1 MSSIDVEELEVRVR
15 RRLALVDARRA
26 DSIPGDA
33 RARSEDARSG
43 KGTASRERRLPSDGG
58 VVAQKAASDVATIA
72 SACEGIAIFDSL
84 RAEDRDALFRAMY
97 RLEYAAGEAVVRQG
111 EEGFNFYV
119 VVAGS
124 AAVTVHR
131 DGDERHREGAEGADH
146 YDTGNEEEEE
156 VRTLWPGDTFG
167 EVALLHSVPRTATV
181 RCGPKAT
188 TVWALD
194 RETFKRT
201 LKRGAFQ
208 RREAYERLLGGVK
221 TLERL
226 DEYDRKRLADAV
238 VPCAF
243 ARGHAICVR
252 GKAEGAKFH
261 IIERGECTVELVGG
275 KEINRLKPGD
285 YFGEMAALQGAE
297 PTATVVALTGVQT
310 LSLDRDAFVRMLGP
324 DVIDAMR
331 VRTRNYHY
339 ATAQDRAKA
348 PSTLPRHLNATRQT
362 TSPGVGTGAAARVG
376 CDGAGGG
383 MLAARAQ
390 LRRANVSAHVAH
402 DTSGSTGGFGASSYL
417 RRYAER
423 RSSAAQGGETR
434 AVRWRD
440 GRGRATVCRRDLS
453 FHKELGVGMSGEVYL
468 ALATNLSNAHCC
480 VKVMSKRKLLRLD
493 QAENIMRERTLMR
506 SFGDSPFVMQSLCS
520 FQDSAHLYLVMD
532 FMPGGDLFQLLVNGT
547 EKGTFAP
554 PAAVFYA
561 SEVLLALEYLHGR
574 GYVYRDLK
582 PENILIDGDG
592 HLKLADLG
600 FCKPLRPGERTYTT
614 CGTSDYMAPEVM
626 LSQGYDRSADYW
638 AFGVLVFEMLAG
650 YAPFQAKSDSQRH
663 RRILTADLRFK
674 DGFQLRAKDLVSKLC
689 VVDTSRRLGMLS
701 GGVDDIKRHAFFH
714 ERGRTDWAARARR
727 EATPPLMP
735 VIRRAEEM
743 TRGEALK
750 SVARATA
757 AEAPS
762 PASDRVFSEY
772 Y

>member
-1 MSSIDVEELEVRVR
+1 M
-15 RRLALVDARRA
+15 
-26 DSIPGDA
+26 
-33 RARSEDARSG
+33 
-43 KGTASRERRLPSDGG
+43 
-58 VVAQKAASDVATIA
+58 AQKAASDVATIA

-252 GKAEGAKFH
+252 GRAEGAKFH

-348 PSTLPRHLNATRQT
+348 PSTLPRRLNATRKT
-362 TSPGVGTGAAARVG
+362 TSPGIGTGAAARVG
-376 CDGAGGG
+376 CDGA
-383 MLAARAQ
+383 
-390 LRRANVSAHVAH
+390 
-402 DTSGSTGGFGASSYL
+402 SGSTGGVGASSYL

-423 RSSAAQGGETR
+423 RSFAQGGETR

-440 GRGRATVCRRDLS
+440 GRGRATVRRRDLS

-468 ALATNLSNAHCC
+468 ARATNLGNAHCC
-480 VKVMSKRKLLRLD
+480 IKVMSKRKLLRLD

-626 LSQGYDRSADYW
+626 LSEGYDRSADYW

-701 GGVDDIKRHAFFH
+701 GGVEDIKRHAFFH

-735 VIRRAEEM
+735 VMRRAEEM

>member
-33 RARSEDARSG
+33 RAHSEDARSG

-131 DGDERHREGAEGADH
+131 DGGERHREGAEGADH
-146 YDTGNEEEEE
+146 HDNSDEEEEE

-252 GKAEGAKFH
+252 GRAEGAKFH

-348 PSTLPRHLNATRQT
+348 PSTLPRRLNATRKT
-362 TSPGVGTGAAARVG
+362 TSPGIGTGAAARVG

-390 LRRANVSAHVAH
+390 LRRANVSAHDA
-402 DTSGSTGGFGASSYL
+402 SGSTGGSA
-417 RRYAER
+417 RRHTLGGTPSVGPSLKVAR
-423 RSSAAQGGETR
+423 RARFDGGTAGVAPRCAGRTSPSTRSSAWACP
-434 AVRWRD
+434 A
-440 GRGRATVCRRDLS
+440 
-453 FHKELGVGMSGEVYL
+453 
-468 ALATNLSNAHCC
+468 
-480 VKVMSKRKLLRLD
+480 
-493 QAENIMRERTLMR
+493 R
-506 SFGDSPFVMQSLCS
+506 STWL
-520 FQDSAHLYLVMD
+520 
-532 FMPGGDLFQLLVNGT
+532 
-547 EKGTFAP
+547 
-554 PAAVFYA
+554 
-561 SEVLLALEYLHGR
+561 
-574 GYVYRDLK
+574 
-582 PENILIDGDG
+582 
-592 HLKLADLG
+592 
-600 FCKPLRPGERTYTT
+600 
-614 CGTSDYMAPEVM
+614 
-626 LSQGYDRSADYW
+626 
-638 AFGVLVFEMLAG
+638 
-650 YAPFQAKSDSQRH
+650 
-663 RRILTADLRFK
+663 
-674 DGFQLRAKDLVSKLC
+674 
-689 VVDTSRRLGMLS
+689 
-701 GGVDDIKRHAFFH
+701 
-714 ERGRTDWAARARR
+714 ARR
-727 EATPPLMP
+727 TWAT
-735 VIRRAEEM
+735 R
-743 TRGEALK
+743 
-750 SVARATA
+750 TA
-757 AEAPS
+757 AS
-762 PASDRVFSEY
+762 R
-772 Y
+772 

>member
-1 MSSIDVEELEVRVR
+1 MSSIDVDELEVRVR
-15 RRLALVDARRA
+15 RRLALVDARRT
-26 DSIPGDA
+26 DSAPGNA

-43 KGTASRERRLPSDGG
+43 KGTASLERRLPSDGG

-84 RAEDRDALFRAMY
+84 RPEERDALFRAMY

-124 AAVTVHR
+124 AVVTVRR
-131 DGDERHREGAEGADH
+131 DTDEPSDRRKAHEKQQEQ
-146 YDTGNEEEEE
+146 EEE

-167 EVALLHSVPRTATV
+167 EVALLHSVPRSATV
-181 RCGPKAT
+181 RCGRRAV

-194 RETFKRT
+194 RQTFKRT
-201 LKRGAFQ
+201 LSGGAFQ
-208 RREAYERLLGGVK
+208 RREAYDQLLGGVP

-226 DEYDRKRLADAV
+226 DDYDRKRLADAV

-243 ARGHAICVR
+243 AKGQAICTR

-261 IIERGECTVELVGG
+261 IIERGECSVELLGG
-275 KEINRLKPGD
+275 KEVNRLKPGD
-285 YFGEMAALQGAE
+285 YFGEVAALQRAE

-310 LSLDRDAFVRMLGP
+310 LSLDHDAFVRMLGE

-331 VRTRNYHY
+331 RRTRAYHY
-339 ATAQDRAKA
+339 ATTQDRARA
-348 PSTLPRHLNATRQT
+348 PSTLPKRANTYHGGGVT
-362 TSPGVGTGAAARVG
+362 TTNPGMATGARARIG
-376 CDGAGGG
+376 CGDGGGGG
-383 MLAARAQ
+383 MLAARAR
-390 LRRANVSAHVAH
+390 LRRGNVSTQ
-402 DTSGSTGGFGASSYL
+402 DTSSSSSAAAATSYL
-417 RRYAER
+417 RRYTER
-423 RSSAAQGGETR
+423 KSSIGDAGAR
-434 AVRWRD
+434 VVRWRD
-440 GRGRATVCRRDLS
+440 ERGRSTVRRRDLS

-468 ALATNLSNAHCC
+468 ARAANLGNAHCC

-493 QAENIMRERTLMR
+493 QAENIMRERALMR
-506 SFGDSPFVMQSLCS
+506 SFGDTPFVMQSLCS
-520 FQDSAHLYLVMD
+520 FQDTAHLYLVMD

-547 EKGTFAP
+547 DKGTFTP
-554 PAAVFYA
+554 PTVVFYA

-582 PENILIDGDG
+582 PENILIDGGG

-626 LSQGYDRSADYW
+626 LSQGYDMSADYW
-638 AFGVLVFEMLAG
+638 AFGVLVYEMLAG
-650 YAPFQAKSDSQRH
+650 YAPFQAKTDSQRH

-714 ERGRTDWAARARR
+714 EHGKADWAARARR

-735 VIRRAEEM
+735 VIRRAEDM
-743 TRGEALK
+743 TRGNALK

-762 PASDRVFSEY
+762 PASDRVFGEY
-772 Y
+772 F